1 MSSNKRVIRNSFIYT
16 TSNILL
22 KACSFLLIPIY
33 TNYLTTDDY
42 GIVSIINSF
51 TSVAIYLI
59 VFSLFSAVFRFYADI
74 KNDHCKVKRYIG
86 TICTFCLITNVFFL
100 AICFCTQ
107 KIVSNTFF
115 AGVDFFPIVLLALIY
130 TSTNSLY
137 TLYQDILKSMQFA
150 KKSAVT
156 SLLYFFVQLVIC
168 IYLVAILRLG
178 AVGTITA
185 YVVTQIVF
193 CVWAFVD
200 LNKMDVFQF
209 CIDKELLKESLMYSI
224 PIIPHNLSTTIA
236 QYVSKLFI
244 SGSFSLSAVGVFNL
258 AQQFGLIALIHKIDG
273 LLDGLHRGG
282 HRIHRHPGRVVQQG
296 VDQSGDLWGHGGR
309 EEHSLLFGGQPLQ
322 DLFHV
327 VDKAH
332 VQHPVGLVQHHRLHL
347 VQPDGAP
354 LHMVHQAPWGGH
366 HDLGGLFQLEDLF
379 VDGLPAVETHG
390 AHPLLERAQVPQ
402 LVPDLDGQLPGG
414 GQHQAGDLGPLGIGV
429 LDHRDAEGK
438 GLARA
443 GGGLGNDIL
452 PLHEIGDR
460 PRLDGGG
467 LDIALL
473 FNGPHDGLGQPQ
485 LRVGFGPVH
494 LLAVDFHSGT
504 NILSFRFA

>member
-156 SLLYFFVQLVIC
+156 SLFYFFVQLVIC
-168 IYLVAILRLG
+168 IY
-178 AVGTITA
+178 
-185 YVVTQIVF
+185 
-193 CVWAFVD
+193 
-200 LNKMDVFQF
+200 
-209 CIDKELLKESLMYSI
+209 
-224 PIIPHNLSTTIA
+224 
-236 QYVSKLFI
+236 
-244 SGSFSLSAVGVFNL
+244 
-258 AQQFGLIALIHKIDG
+258 
-273 LLDGLHRGG
+273 
-282 HRIHRHPGRVVQQG
+282 
-296 VDQSGDLWGHGGR
+296 
-309 EEHSLLFGGQPLQ
+309 
-322 DLFHV
+322 
-327 VDKAH
+327 
-332 VQHPVGLVQHHRLHL
+332 
-347 VQPDGAP
+347 
-354 LHMVHQAPWGGH
+354 
-366 HDLGGLFQLEDLF
+366 
-379 VDGLPAVETHG
+379 
-390 AHPLLERAQVPQ
+390 
-402 LVPDLDGQLPGG
+402 
-414 GQHQAGDLGPLGIGV
+414 
-429 LDHRDAEGK
+429 
-438 GLARA
+438 
-443 GGGLGNDIL
+443 
-452 PLHEIGDR
+452 
-460 PRLDGGG
+460 
-467 LDIALL
+467 
-473 FNGPHDGLGQPQ
+473 
-485 LRVGFGPVH
+485 
-494 LLAVDFHSGT
+494 
-504 NILSFRFA
+504 

>member
-258 AQQFGLIALIHKIDG
+258 AQQFGLIADTVQSSVSSAFQPWLFEQLNEKERTLKKNIFDLTKMLTWAYCFIFILIGFFSKEAIEIIASKSYLPAWEVVPLIVLTYAIKIPYYFYVTV
-273 LLDGLHRGG
+273 LFYYKKATNKVFIITL
-282 HRIHRHPGRVVQQG
+282 
-296 VDQSGDLWGHGGR
+296 ST
-309 EEHSLLFGGQPLQ
+309 SLLNIFLSALFIPELSMIGSVLADAISMGSRVALVIVFSKKFGDVGFRLWSIVSRIIYPMVIMGVFLLPSYLNGSIGT
-322 DLFHV
+322 LFEI
-327 VDKAH
+327 
-332 VQHPVGLVQHHRLHL
+332 LVKI
-347 VQPDGAP
+347 V
-354 LHMVHQAPWGGH
+354 
-366 HDLGGLFQLEDLF
+366 
-379 VDGLPAVETHG
+379 
-390 AHPLLERAQVPQ
+390 
-402 LVPDLDGQLPGG
+402 
-414 GQHQAGDLGPLGIGV
+414 GV
-429 LDHRDAEGK
+429 LVFM
-438 GLARA
+438 A
-443 GGGLGNDIL
+443 GILVFERKNLGNVKVIML
-452 PLHEIGDR
+452 
-460 PRLDGGG
+460 
-467 LDIALL
+467 
-473 FNGPHDGLGQPQ
+473 
-485 LRVGFGPVH
+485 
-494 LLAVDFHSGT
+494 SG
-504 NILSFRFA
+504 IDKIFRKGERE